1 MYVNRNNMLS
11 QWVDHSQIVF
21 RLQEIMIYIWRCV
34 VICLS
39 YYWDRIS
46 AQGIHVSY
54 YDFERIDCKY
64 FQKSFYE
71 DITRKRSRKET
82 KTLYHSKSY
91 NHFSGNAKL
100 DLLVPFVCGII
111 EAQLSSCN
119 LMLLRRKRSRKETKW
134 YQKPFSEDK
143 DFDKWRLIIIFILK
157 FNFVSVGVYYVK

>member
-21 RLQEIMIYIWRCV
+21 RLQEIMIYIFEGVLLFFSTIKYCWNT
-34 VICLS
+34 
-39 YYWDRIS
+39 IS
-46 AQGIHVSY
+46 AQNHIRFHS
-54 YDFERIDCKY
+54 
-64 FQKSFYE
+64 
-71 DITRKRSRKET
+71 

-91 NHFSGNAKL
+91 NNFSGNPKL
-100 DLLVPFVCGII
+100 HLLKTCVCGII

>member
-1 MYVNRNNMLS
+1 MSRSFSNCFPVTRNN
-11 QWVDHSQIVF
+11 DIHF
-21 RLQEIMIYIWRCV
+21 WRCV
-34 VICLS
+34 VIFLN
-39 YYWDRIS
+39 YQVLLKYNFS
-46 AQGIHVSY
+46 AKTYTFH
-54 YDFERIDCKY
+54 
-64 FQKSFYE
+64 
-71 DITRKRSRKET
+71 T

-91 NHFSGNAKL
+91 NNFSGNPKL
-100 DLLVPFVCGII
+100 HLLKACVCGII

>member
-21 RLQEIMIYIWRCV
+21 RLQEIIIYIFEGVLLFFWA
-34 VICLS
+34 IK
-39 YYWDRIS
+39 YYWNTIS
-46 AQGIHVSY
+46 AQ
-54 YDFERIDCKY
+54 
-64 FQKSFYE
+64 
-71 DITRKRSRKET
+71 
-82 KTLYHSKSY
+82 YHSKSY
-91 NHFSGNAKL
+91 NHFSGNPNL
-100 DLLVPFVCGII
+100 HLLKACVCGII

-157 FNFVSVGVYYVK
+157 FNFVSEGVYYVK